1 MDDTVV
7 FRGEGPCD
15 EFLRAV
21 RKVAFDKGKHKD
33 GDWLAGYASTC
44 FAGEALR
51 WYEGLDEDVQD
62 DWKQLRTSMLERF
75 PPVSEQPTPTASEPS
90 PASIPG

>member
-1 MDDTVV
+1 MDDAII

-15 EFLRAV
+15 DFLRAV
-21 RKVAFDKGKHKD
+21 RKAAFDKGKHKD
-33 GDWLAGYASTC
+33 GDWMAGYASTC

-51 WYEGLDEDVQD
+51 WYEGLDDDVQD
-62 DWKQLRTSMLERF
+62 DWKQLRTAMLERF
-75 PPVSEQPTPTASEPS
+75 PPVSEKPPQSASEPS